1 LADFALASAFTP
13 TASAVAFSFLVSL
26 QPVKTSE
33 QQSKAKKMIVILL
46 FFISV
51 SYQIYLP

>member
-1 LADFALASAFTP
+1 LAASASAAAFTF
-13 TASAVAFSFLVSL
+13 TASAAAFSFLVSL

-33 QQSKAKKMIVILL
+33 QQSKAKKMIVILS